1 MAEWKEAARKEVNR
15 TREIISTGLDFR
27 SRKGAHD
34 FSPFQ
39 TGPTQRSNPSRSN
52 NGGIMPMDINTAAT
66 APQAQ
71 LPFKNLQTKN
81 AFSSARR
88 GGASG
93 AASRATWPENV
104 QDEHHARIRL
114 RLFAQTKPRPPKV
127 RNRWTK
133 NLQPQFEPQQ
143 WDPNSRKH
151 SKLQQSKNQWMMKK
165 GGCTWMPEIW
175 ARIFTMSS
183 PNGRGL
189 DN

>member
-1 MAEWKEAARKEVNR
+1 MTSAHSKLAPLNAQTRHVQTTAESCLW
-15 TREIISTGLDFR
+15 TST
-27 SRKGAHD
+27 
-34 FSPFQ
+34 P
-39 TGPTQRSNPSRSN
+39 
-52 NGGIMPMDINTAAT
+52 
-66 APQAQ
+66 
-71 LPFKNLQTKN
+71 LPPPHKPNSHSKNLQTKN